1 MKNKAAQRFVLCMLL
16 GLALCL
22 PAPVSAGQKRCP
34 PSKIIKSKAPLEEVQ
49 AQLNK
54 LSPITLAPDYSYL
67 PVTEQAVIADLIKAA
82 KSVDRIFLR
91 QVSAKNHRL
100 LKALECYK
108 GTPRQPYYDYFKI
121 MYGPW
126 DRLNANVPFIN
137 LDEPKPAGANYY
149 PADMSTEEF
158 EAWLDAH
165 PEQEESFISP
175 FTVIKRKGQNL
186 KAVPYNREYRD
197 LLVQPA
203 FYLRKAA
210 SKTSDPTLAAY
221 LKSRAK
227 ALFTNDYRQSDINW
241 IGLNGDIELV
251 IGPYETYED
260 ELMGYKAAFET
271 FVCLVDRDESEKLK
285 TIEEYRQDMIDNYP
299 LPEGVELTPKGLA
312 SPIKV
317 VNEVFSAGDARV
329 GIPAIAFNLP
339 NDEWVRENVGS
350 KNVMIKNMLE
360 AKYNGVLVPIKDR
373 ILSAADK
380 DKPSFDG
387 FFNYVLMH
395 EISHGLGPGAILV
408 NGQETTVREQLKELY
423 SMIEECQAD
432 TLSMVNCQYLIDTP
446 DGPMPEG
453 LQDALYASY
462 LAGMFR
468 SIRFGTETA
477 HGGAI
482 TIELNWHIENGG
494 FNVDA
499 DGRFYLDTEKLK
511 ASVRSL
517 AERLLSIELNGDY
530 AGAQALIDQYNSIKP
545 EVQAALDMIQD
556 VPTDVIK
563 KYPFDAHV
571 GMRFVDEQ

>member
-1 MKNKAAQRFVLCMLL
+1 
-16 GLALCL
+16 
-22 PAPVSAGQKRCP
+22 
-34 PSKIIKSKAPLEEVQ
+34 
-49 AQLNK
+49 
-54 LSPITLAPDYSYL
+54 
-67 PVTEQAVIADLIKAA
+67 
-82 KSVDRIFLR
+82 
-91 QVSAKNHRL
+91 
-100 LKALECYK
+100 
-108 GTPRQPYYDYFKI
+108 
-121 MYGPW
+121 
-126 DRLNANVPFIN
+126 
-137 LDEPKPAGANYY
+137 
-149 PADMSTEEF
+149 
-158 EAWLDAH
+158 
-165 PEQEESFISP
+165 
-175 FTVIKRKGQNL
+175 
-186 KAVPYNREYRD
+186 
-197 LLVQPA
+197 
-203 FYLRKAA
+203 
-210 SKTSDPTLAAY
+210 
-221 LKSRAK
+221 
-227 ALFTNDYRQSDINW
+227 
-241 IGLNGDIELV
+241 
-251 IGPYETYED
+251 
-260 ELMGYKAAFET
+260 
-271 FVCLVDRDESEKLK
+271 VDRDESEKLK
-285 TIEEYRQDMIDNYP
+285 TIETYRQEMIDNYP
-299 LPEGVELTPKGLA
+299 LPAGVELTPKGLA

-360 AKYNGVLVPIKDR
+360 AKYNGILVPIKDR
-373 ILSAADK
+373 ILSETDK

-395 EISHGLGPGAILV
+395 EISHGLGPGTIVV

-453 LQDALYASY
+453 LEDALYASY

-517 AERLLSIELNGDY
+517 AERLLLIELNGDY
-530 AGAQALIDQYNSIKP
+530 AGAQALVDQYNYVAP

-563 KYPFDAHV
+563 KYPLIVTRAACMQTS
-571 GMRFVDEQ
+571 GMKTEMCLSHRKAPRS